1 MLYQFYYS
9 KPEGRLL
16 HPVEVQRKTGIP
28 INTDPLDEVP
38 LRYDPTEYIQALN
51 DASIY
56 PLTET
61 ADHHDP
67 ALYTTTFTY
76 VVSNYPTGAEIVT
89 GYLGLPGDYATQFYT
104 ATAISLADAK
114 VAAISILKDR
124 AKANAETASNGFPA
138 IVLAASAS
146 KAASS
151 RDATVQSALDAVN
164 AVLTQLITD
173 ITAVNAAT
181 TVADIDTLINP

>member
-1 MLYQFYYS
+1 MLYQSYYS
-9 KPEGRLL
+9 APEGRLL
-16 HPVEVQRKTGIP
+16 HPLEVQRKTGIP
-28 INTDPLDEVP
+28 INTDPIDEFSAQ
-38 LRYDPTEYIQALN
+38 YDPTEYIEALN
-51 DASIY
+51 DAQIY

-61 ADHHDP
+61 ADPHDP

-76 VVSNYPTGAEIVT
+76 VVSNYPTGAKVCT
-89 GYLGLPGDYATQFYT
+89 GYMGLPGDYATQSYT
-104 ATAISLADAK
+104 ETAIPLADAK

-124 AKANAETASNGFPA
+124 AKTDAEAASDGFPVIA
-138 IVLAASAS
+138 LAASAS

-181 TVADIDTLINP
+181 TVADIDTLINS